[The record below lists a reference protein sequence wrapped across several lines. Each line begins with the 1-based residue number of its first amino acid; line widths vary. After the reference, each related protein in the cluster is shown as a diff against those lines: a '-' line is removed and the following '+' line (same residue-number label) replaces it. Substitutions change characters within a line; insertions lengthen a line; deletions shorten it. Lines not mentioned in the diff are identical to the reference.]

1 MKTKLLYLDDS
12 YQVTMDAE
20 IVEVDEPSP
29 GRYRV
34 VLDQTVFYPIGGG
47 QATDQGKLIGDGWEG
62 QVQEVVI
69 KDGEVR
75 HFVTSSTPFQVGM
88 KVRGE
93 INWDRRYKLM
103 KIHSGGH
110 IVDFAI
116 YLLGYSP
123 STLMPYK
130 GDHGKDAFIVYK
142 GIVDKDIRKE
152 VEDKANEL
160 ILKNL
165 KITWSFAPLEELQKE
180 AIYLQPGLPTNKPLR
195 KITLEGVGTVADGGT
210 QVKETGEVGKIEVTS
225 VTSENEETVVKYR
238 VL

>member
-12 YQVTMDAE
+12 YQTSMEAE

-47 QATDQGKLIGDGWEG
+47 QATDQGKLVGVNWEG

-75 HFVTSSTPFQVGM
+75 HFVTSKTPPQVGM
-88 KVRGE
+88 KVKGE

-110 IVDFAI
+110 IIDFAI

-123 STLMPYK
+123 SPLMPYK

-142 GIVDKDIRKE
+142 GVVGKDIRQE

-160 ILKNL
+160 VAKKL

-195 KITLEGVGTVADGGT
+195 KITLEGVGSVADGGT
-210 QVKETGEVGKIEVTS
+210 QIKETSEIGRIEVS
-225 VTSENEETVVKYR
+225 SITSENGETVVKYR
-238 VL
+238 VI